1 MQTKILIWAAAA
13 LAAVSCMEMGDAYAP
28 AELNRLTV
36 QAVYPEGTGQRE
48 GATVTI
54 ENINGGGTY
63 SMTTDRQ
70 AQATAHLPNGIYRV
84 MVRDVDGEDI
94 YNGTQDKVHVND
106 EDITLQL
113 TLKHSR
119 AGVLVIKELYT
130 GGCSKAPQEG
140 TWQSDTYAILHNN
153 SLLTYYLDGLCLG
166 TLSPYNAT
174 GNNHWLDAEGRLPET
189 FLPITQA
196 LLMIPGDG
204 DDFPL
209 EPGGDAVVCLR
220 GAIDHTR
227 EYPLSVNLNKS
238 DYFVCYDPALF
249 PNTTYHP
256 APGDQVSQDRY
267 LVIVIKTGQA
277 NAYTISNASPTFV
290 IFRPQG
296 TDIRSFVQD
305 AANIPQEPGAND
317 KAVAI
322 PPAWVIDAV
331 EVFDGRSSGNHKRLI
346 DSIDAG
352 YVTLSQP
359 FKGHTVM
366 RKRDQA
372 ASIDLG
378 FEVLQDTNNS
388 SEDFY
393 ERETQSLHEQ

>member
-13 LAAVSCMEMGDAYAP
+13 LVAVSCMDLGEAYP
-28 AELNRLTV
+28 PEDLHGFTV
-36 QAVYPEGTGQRE
+36 QAVYPDEFGLRE
-48 GATVTI
+48 NADVTI
-54 ENINGGGTY
+54 ENVAGGVVY
-63 SMTTDRQ
+63 SLRTGKGGQVSTL
-70 AQATAHLPNGIYRV
+70 LPNGIYRV
-84 MVRDVDGEDI
+84 MVSDADEKDIFNGTEDKVLVNGEDV
-94 YNGTQDKVHVND
+94 TVRM
-106 EDITLQL
+106 TM
-113 TLKHSR
+113 KHSR
-119 AGVLVIKELYT
+119 AGALVIKELYT
-130 GGCSKAPQEG
+130 GGCSKAPKEG
-140 TWQSDTYAILHNN
+140 TWQSDTYVILHNN
-153 SLLTYYLDGLCLG
+153 SLLPYYLDGLCMG

-174 GNNHWLDAEGRLPET
+174 GVNHWLTGGKLPES

-196 LLMIPGDG
+196 VLMIPGDG

-209 EPGGDAVVCLR
+209 EPGGDAVICLR

-249 PNTTYHP
+249 PNATYHP
-256 APGDQVSQDRY
+256 APGDQITPERH

-290 IFRPQG
+290 IFRPQE
-296 TDIRSFVQD
+296 TDIYSFVKD
-305 AANIPQEPGAND
+305 AANVPQEPGSND
-317 KAVAI
+317 KAVAV

-331 EVFDGRSSGNHKRLI
+331 EVFDGRSSGNAKRLI

-352 YVTLSQP
+352 YVTLTEP

-366 RKRDQA
+366 RKKNE
-372 ASIDLG
+372 ASSASLG
-378 FEVLQDTNNS
+378 YEVLQDTNNS

-393 ERETQSLHEQ
+393 ERESQSLHE